1 MVPKSE
7 KQIRKMAE
15 LLKTGAT
22 LLNETC
28 PECNSLLFQDGD
40 RIFCPTC
47 NRRVVIVKDQEEITQ
62 FYRDNII
69 ADGFEALSLK
79 LRDVI
84 PEITKDKNH
93 DRLDLL
99 TYLKELLECM
109 RLLNS
114 LSDKTT

>member
-7 KQIRKMAE
+7 KQIQKMAE
-15 LLKTGAT
+15 LLKSGAT

-69 ADGFEALSLK
+69 ADGFESLALK

-84 PEITKDKNH
+84 PEIAKDKNH
-93 DRLDLL
+93 NRLDLL

-109 RLLNS
+109 RLLNT
-114 LSDKTT
+114 LSDKST